1 MQHYIYDAS
10 GERVLKASSDMEAVY
25 QNGSLLNNPG
35 SVSINGYTSYPSA
48 FLVITADGVYSK
60 HYYAGTQRIVSRL
73 GDTDA
78 SLFEV
83 GCGTC
88 KEQSTPKDLD
98 AKKLQQ
104 DQKADLQLY
113 ADSLKKGTIAYKE
126 YKPTPL
132 AEQEK
137 ALQDEQTPPNEQRA
151 VAPPSGVGGLI
162 YYYHPDHLGTSTAL
176 TDYFGNAYQF
186 FLNLPFGE
194 TMAQQ
199 LGSNYYNSPYKFNGK
214 ELDEETGFYYYGAR
228 YYDPRVSFWM
238 SVDPLAEKYPNVSP
252 YVYCMNNPILY
263 IDPDGRDIRHFLI
276 NHLHGNKNEGI
287 PIYAKTTKGFY
298 RTMNDIM
305 NTNVGRD
312 YLSQFMK
319 KGQSAYGYKATK
331 NGKYSD
337 VNINFYQVD
346 LKGKDK
352 TKKGLFFTGHADGET
367 YCEENNGKLEIN
379 IWVGHD
385 DANTLTHELFIHH
398 AGKIDEII
406 KLYKEKG
413 INAVNDFNEFDEDID
428 HKALRDKNTNHPGAK
443 KLFEIRKQLVKIN
456 SEYQKEFIKANE
468 RDKKAYK
475 DLK

>member
-78 SLFEV
+78 RLFEV

-151 VAPPSGVGGLI
+151 VAPPSGVGGLL

-176 TDYFGNAYQF
+176 TDFNGNAYQF

-238 SVDPLAEKYPNVSP
+238 SVDPLAEKFPSWSSYN
-252 YVYCMNNPILY
+252 YTLNNPINM
-263 IDPDGRDIRHFLI
+263 IDPDGKEAVPPKTIFVNGYLMMGSLKGGKYYWNKSFRDGALSYF
-276 NHLHGNKNEGI
+276 
-287 PIYAKTTKGFY
+287 TKGFEDMQETY
-298 RTMNDIM
+298 INYNPSFYESAGSRFESGYEYAKMHYSELTQDMNMLKDSFNFVTHSMGSAHAEGISKYLQEMGWKIDNVIHINAYQAADIKSQITWSFK
-305 NTNVGRD
+305 NPTKVVD
-312 YLSQFMK
+312 YQSTDDPVINNPIRSSPGDI
-319 KGQSAYGYKATK
+319 KGATSK
-331 NGKYSD
+331 IRENSGKDFEYIHASP
-337 VNINFYQVD
+337 IG
-346 LKGKDK
+346 KGKV
-352 TKKGLFFTGHADGET
+352 FW
-367 YCEENNGKLEIN
+367 EELK
-379 IWVGHD
+379 
-385 DANTLTHELFIHH
+385 
-398 AGKIDEII
+398 
-406 KLYKEKG
+406 
-413 INAVNDFNEFDEDID
+413 
-428 HKALRDKNTNHPGAK
+428 KAL
-443 KLFEIRKQLVKIN
+443 E
-456 SEYQKEFIKANE
+456 NE
-468 RDKKAYK
+468 K
-475 DLK
+475 